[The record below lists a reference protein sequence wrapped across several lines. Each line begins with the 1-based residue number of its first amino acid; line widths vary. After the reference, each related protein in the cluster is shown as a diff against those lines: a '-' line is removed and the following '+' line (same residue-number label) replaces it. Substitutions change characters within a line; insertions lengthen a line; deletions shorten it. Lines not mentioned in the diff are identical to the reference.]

1 MAPEA
6 VEMFGSYIK
15 ECRIK
20 AGLTQQQLGELC
32 GYTGR
37 SAANTV
43 QKWEYDQN
51 PVPLEKMRILAKTLN
66 IPIESL
72 IP

>member
-1 MAPEA
+1 
-6 VEMFGSYIK
+6 MFGEYIK

-20 AGLTQQQLGELC
+20 AGLTQKQLGMLC
-32 GYTGR
+32 GYEEA
-37 SAANTV
+37 SADRVV
-43 QKWEYDQN
+43 QLWEHDKQ
-51 PVPLEKMRILAKTLN
+51 PVPLNKLRILAKTLN

>member
-6 VEMFGSYIK
+6 VLMFGEYIK
-15 ECRIK
+15 QCRMK
-20 AGLTQQQLGELC
+20 SGLTQQQLGELC

-37 SAANTV
+37 RAIVTV
-43 QKWEYDQN
+43 QEWEHDRR
-51 PVPLEKMRILAKTLN
+51 PIPLDKIRILAKTLN